1 MAFAILGTCFLLVM
15 ANNLH
20 KIMDITRKTQR
31 EKRMGENNEIRKGL
45 EGVIAETTAISQVIP
60 DVPSLTYRGY
70 AVQNLVENCCFE
82 EVAFLIWKGDL
93 PNDIERDAFK
103 EQEKSY
109 RKINPK
115 TIACIENFP
124 KSAHPMDF
132 LITAVSILGMEDLNK
147 YDQEEASNL
156 ERSIRL
162 MAVMPTIIAASCR
175 LGKKKE
181 PIPPDGNLGLS
192 ENFFHMCFGEI
203 PHPKI
208 VKAFDASLILYAEH
222 TLNPSTFAARVI
234 ASTLSDIYSGVIGG
248 LCALKGKLHGGANE
262 KVMRM
267 LQEIGEP
274 SRVKYWL
281 QDKLERKERI
291 PGFGH
296 RVYKKGDSRYALMKK
311 YSIQLAEMKR
321 EHKWAEI
328 SHVLE
333 KYMIKEKGIHPN
345 LDFASGPAYHLM
357 GFDHEAF
364 TPIFAMARV
373 VGWTAH
379 IMEQYADNKIIR
391 PLSLYVGQ
399 KTKKH
404 SPTPRQRMG

>member
-1 MAFAILGTCFLLVM
+1 MAI
-15 ANNLH
+15 NLH
-20 KIMDITRKTQR
+20 EIMDITRNRHR
-31 EKRMGENNEIRKGL
+31 EKLMGENSEVRKGL

-60 DVPSLTYRGY
+60 DIPSLTYRGY
-70 AVQNLVENCCFE
+70 AVQDLAENCSFE
-82 EVAFLIWKGDL
+82 EVAFLMWKGDL
-93 PNDIERDAFK
+93 PNEIERDAFK
-103 EQEKSY
+103 QEEKFY
-109 RKINPK
+109 RNINPR
-115 TIACIENFP
+115 IIECIENSP
-124 KSAHPMDF
+124 KSTHPMDC
-132 LITAVSILGMEDLNK
+132 LITGVNLLGMEDVKK
-147 YDQEEASNL
+147 YDHGEASNQ
-156 ERSIRL
+156 ERSIKL
-162 MAVMPTIIAASCR
+162 MAAMPVIIAASCR

-181 PIPPDGNLGLS
+181 PIPPDAKLGLS

-203 PHPKI
+203 PHPDI
-208 VKAFDASLILYAEH
+208 LKAFDASLILYAEH

-248 LCALKGKLHGGANE
+248 LCALRGNLHGGANE
-262 KVMRM
+262 RVMCM

-281 QDKLERKERI
+281 KDKLERKERI

-296 RVYKKGDSRYALMKK
+296 RVYKKGDSRYALMKR
-311 YSIQLAEMKR
+311 YAIQLAELKR

-333 KYMIKEKGIHPN
+333 KYMIREKSIHPN

-357 GFDHEAF
+357 GFNHELF

-391 PLSLYVGQ
+391 PLSLYTGP
-399 KTKKH
+399 KTKRH
-404 SPTPRQRMG
+404 IPTPRQRTV